1 MKRTKLLVILAVILA
16 VLAVPV
22 VIFCIRPPVLV
33 VTDAPFVL
41 LYGKSHLRRQQFAAS
56 LALFRRVKPV
66 IVADDA
72 GSDVV
77 NIAIQGAARQPSCVL
92 FPRNQSAA
100 ALRFHEQSPE
110 TPVALFSGLVSI
122 PEIPPP
128 NGYLCI
134 YGTDRLTD
142 LYRAGLF
149 AGILGN
155 IPSKP
160 VKKVKKKDESAAVS
174 PVSSVSTPKT
184 YVLWQDKYVQAAG
197 RELFSQ
203 GVHEKDPESG
213 IIFANSADDM
223 PDMKVISCAVLTG
236 AGAEYLG
243 KNPRMPLILFSWLNP
258 DFAAREIVVLFDDSA
273 WALTVPAVRMA
284 VQQEAQ
290 GTIPSKP
297 LIFSAKIAHNG
308 VVRMLK
314 KSAKK
319 VP

>member
-1 MKRTKLLVILAVILA
+1 MKRTRLLVILGVVCAALA
-16 VLAVPV
+16 APA

-33 VTDAPFVL
+33 VTDASFVV
-41 LYGKSHLRRQQFAAS
+41 LYGKSHLRRQRFAAS

-66 IVADDA
+66 VIADGA

-77 NIAIQGAARQPSCVL
+77 NAAILGATRQPSCVL
-92 FPRNQSAA
+92 FPRTQATA
-100 ALRFHEQSPE
+100 ALRFHEQLPE
-110 TPVALFSGLVSI
+110 TPVALFSGLTPI

-128 NGYLCI
+128 DGFLCI
-134 YGTDRLTD
+134 YRTDRQTD

-155 IPSKP
+155 IPPKP
-160 VKKVKKKDESAAVS
+160 VKKVKKKDESAAN
-174 PVSSVSTPKT
+174 PPDSTPRT

-197 RELFSQ
+197 RDLFSQ
-203 GVHEKDPESG
+203 GIHEKDPGSE
-213 IIFANSADDM
+213 IIFVNSANDM
-223 PDMKVISCAVLTG
+223 PDMKAISCTVLTG

-258 DFAAREIVVLFDDSA
+258 DFTAREIVVLFDDSA
-273 WALTVPAVRMA
+273 WGLAVPAVRMA
-284 VQQEAQ
+284 IQRQAE
-290 GTIPSKP
+290 GTIPSRP
-297 LIFSAKIAHNG
+297 LIFSARIADNG
-308 VVRMLK
+308 VSRTLK